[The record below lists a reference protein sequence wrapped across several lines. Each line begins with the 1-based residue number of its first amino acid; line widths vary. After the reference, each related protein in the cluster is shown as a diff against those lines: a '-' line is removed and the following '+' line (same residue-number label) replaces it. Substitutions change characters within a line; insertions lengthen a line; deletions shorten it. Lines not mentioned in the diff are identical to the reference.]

1 MKINKKIKIAVGSVL
16 GIVLLLFIVLVVH
29 IATIKPTIYDN
40 ATLQISRIDFKQS
53 IDSTMAKQIN
63 RDMKSIAGVK
73 NPSVFAEKKVVVY
86 YHDMNIANSEQVFT
100 QLMAKGNYN
109 AERYIVPA
117 ALASNEVC
125 PVMDKNSFSFKFSRG
140 IQRIFN

>member
-29 IATIKPTIYDN
+29 IATIKPTVYDN
-40 ATLQISRIDFKQS
+40 ATLQISRIDFKEP

>member
-1 MKINKKIKIAVGSVL
+1 MKINKTIKIAAGSIL
-16 GIVLLLFIVLVVH
+16 GIVLLLFVVLVVH
-29 IATIKPTIYDN
+29 IATIQPTVYDN
-40 ATLQISRIDFKQS
+40 ASLQLSRIDFKET

-73 NPSVFAEKKVVVY
+73 NPSVFPNKKVVVY
-86 YHDMNIANSEQVFT
+86 YFDNTVNTSAEVYD
-100 QLMAKGNYN
+100 QLMTKGHYK
-109 AERYIVPA
+109 AERYVVPA

-125 PVMDKNSFSFKFSRG
+125 PVMDKDSFSFKFSRG